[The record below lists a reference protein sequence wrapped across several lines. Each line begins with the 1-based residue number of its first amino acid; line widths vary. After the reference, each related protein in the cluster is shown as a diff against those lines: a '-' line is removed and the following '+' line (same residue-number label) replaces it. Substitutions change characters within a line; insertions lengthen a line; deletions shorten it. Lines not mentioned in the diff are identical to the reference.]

1 VSRASIE
8 QQHTFR
14 YILAGYYHAY
24 SHTKIGQTDVIV
36 AGATS
41 DISNSLSPR
50 AAAATPGF
58 VFMGLA
64 ADGVRWCNHIEVD
77 ALQTKR
83 LTLATPDLW
92 SDASDKTPTERIL
105 ERLRPLCDEETTVQL
120 RLEGNLTRRQYHQL
134 DMNMLRRYGEE
145 HCFSLLLDDSGVT
158 LVPEQDTPF
167 AENTDER
174 FSLRDELISVANEW
188 IADTSDEQE
197 QNALRIT
204 QEELILALDDSRGKR

>member
-1 VSRASIE
+1 
-8 QQHTFR
+8 
-14 YILAGYYHAY
+14 
-24 SHTKIGQTDVIV
+24 
-36 AGATS
+36 
-41 DISNSLSPR
+41 
-50 AAAATPGF
+50 
-58 VFMGLA
+58 MGLA